1 MDKYETK
8 CKYNIAETCC
18 ASVSLDQLQELC
30 EDKNTPLFQTS
41 QILNYGAIRG
51 SDALRANLAR
61 LYSAKGN
68 TLSPES
74 ILTTAGAI
82 QANYLCAYA
91 LVGPGDHV
99 ICHYPTCKSRIMSL
113 SSRLTL
119 SQISPFMRSPSSWE
133 QKSTSGMQRPRMTGY
148 RG

>member
-1 MDKYETK
+1 MDKYENH

-18 ASVSLDQLQELC
+18 ASLSIDQLQELS
-30 EDKNTPLFQTS
+30 EDKTTSPLTTN

-51 SDALRANLAR
+51 SDSLRSNLAR

-68 TLSPES
+68 TLSTES
-74 ILTTAGAI
+74 IITTNGAI

-99 ICHYPTCKSRIMSL
+99 ICHYPTCKNS
-113 SSRLTL
+113 
-119 SQISPFMRSPSSWE
+119 
-133 QKSTSGMQRPRMTGY
+133 
-148 RG
+148 

>member
-1 MDKYETK
+1 MDKYENH
-8 CKYNIAETCC
+8 CKYNVAETCC
-18 ASVSLDQLQELC
+18 ASISLNQLQELS
-30 EDKNTPLFQTS
+30 EDKNTPLFNTS

-51 SDALRANLAR
+51 SDALRGNLAR

-68 TLSPES
+68 ALPPEN

-99 ICHYPTCKSRIMSL
+99 ICHYPTCKTCIV
-113 SSRLTL
+113 
-119 SQISPFMRSPSSWE
+119 PVPS
-133 QKSTSGMQRPRMTGY
+133 
-148 RG
+148 